1 MGQKTTMPSPKTPT
15 LFESLLNFQKE
26 CPNLTR
32 DKDAFNYKYTPLEVM
47 LSVVQPILH
56 KNGFLLTQSMGV
68 SDNEQPV
75 LITLLKHQSGE
86 ELKSVTLLNLT
97 SDSST
102 PKKGMHSW
110 GGSITYARR
119 YSIKL
124 ILGIEPDMDTNVE
137 DADLL
142 SEHQRKLVSQKV
154 DRPETSRTPT
164 KPAPTG
170 NVTIPPTAKVMYHSE
185 FITPAFKSQIEADL
199 RSLTDARRKK
209 VLADFKTEFK
219 ISAQEITPAHITL
232 QAHGDYLAK
241 MVKGTPIA

>member
-68 SDNEQPV
+68 SENEQPV

-86 ELKSVTLLNLT
+86 ELKSETLLNLT
-97 SDSST
+97 SDVST

-142 SEHQRKLVSQKV
+142 SEHQRKLASQKV
-154 DRPETSRTPT
+154 DKPAISRTPT

-170 NVTIPPTAKVMYHSE
+170 NVTIPLPKTTGMPE
-185 FITPAFKSQIEADL
+185 FIAPAFKSQIETDL

-241 MVKGTPIA
+241 MVKGTLAA

>member
-32 DKDAFNYKYTPLEVM
+32 NKQAFNYKYTPLEVM

-56 KNGFLLTQSMGV
+56 QNGFLLTQSMGV
-68 SDNEQPV
+68 SENEQPV
-75 LITLLKHQSGE
+75 VITRLLHQSGE
-86 ELKSVTLLNLT
+86 ELKSVTLLHLT
-97 SDSST
+97 DDAKGS
-102 PKKGMHSW
+102 KGMHSW

-124 ILGIEPDMDTNVE
+124 ILGIEPDMDTNAE

-142 SEHQRKLVSQKV
+142 SEYQRKLESQKV
-154 DRPETSRTPT
+154 DKPEISRTPT

-170 NVTIPPTAKVMYHSE
+170 HEITPVPQTTGMPK
-185 FITPAFKSQIEADL
+185 FITPAL
-199 RSLTDARRKK
+199 RSQVETELRGLTDARRKK

-232 QAHGDYLAK
+232 QAHGEYLAK
-241 MVKGTPIA
+241 MVKETLAA

>member
-1 MGQKTTMPSPKTPT
+1 
-15 LFESLLNFQKE
+15 
-26 CPNLTR
+26 
-32 DKDAFNYKYTPLEVM
+32 
-47 LSVVQPILH
+47 
-56 KNGFLLTQSMGV
+56 
-68 SDNEQPV
+68 
-75 LITLLKHQSGE
+75 
-86 ELKSVTLLNLT
+86 
-97 SDSST
+97 
-102 PKKGMHSW
+102 MHSW

-142 SEHQRKLVSQKV
+142 SEHQRKLASQKV
-154 DRPETSRTPT
+154 NKPEISRTPT

-170 NVTIPPTAKVMYHSE
+170 NVTIPLPKTTGMPE
-185 FITPAFKSQIEADL
+185 FITPAFKSQIETDL
-199 RSLTDARRKK
+199 RNLTDARRKK

-241 MVKGTPIA
+241 MVKGTLTA

>member
-142 SEHQRKLVSQKV
+142 SEHQRKLADQKV
-154 DRPETSRTPT
+154 NKPEISRTPT

-170 NVTIPPTAKVMYHSE
+170 NVTIPLPKTTGMPE
-185 FITPAFKSQIEADL
+185 FITPAFKSQIETDL

-232 QAHGDYLAK
+232 
-241 MVKGTPIA
+241 

>member
-32 DKDAFNYKYTPLEVM
+32 NKQAFNYKYTPLEVM

-56 KNGFLLTQSMGV
+56 QNGFLLTQSMGV
-68 SDNEQPV
+68 SENEQPV

-86 ELKSVTLLNLT
+86 ELKSVTLLHLT
-97 SDSST
+97 DDAKGS
-102 PKKGMHSW
+102 KGMHSW

-124 ILGIEPDMDTNVE
+124 ILGIEPDMDTNAE
-137 DADLL
+137 DADKL
-142 SEHQRKLVSQKV
+142 SEYQRKLADQKV
-154 DRPETSRTPT
+154 DKPEISRTPT
-164 KPAPTG
+164 KPDPTG
-170 NVTIPPTAKVMYHSE
+170 NVTIPQPEPTGMPK
-185 FITPAFKSQIEADL
+185 FITPALRSQIETEL
-199 RSLTDARRKK
+199 RGLTDARRKK

-232 QAHGDYLAK
+232 QAHGEYLAK
-241 MVKGTPIA
+241 MVKGTLTA

>member
-68 SDNEQPV
+68 SNNEQPV

-142 SEHQRKLVSQKV
+142 SEHQRKLADQKV
-154 DRPETSRTPT
+154 NKPEISRTPT

-170 NVTIPPTAKVMYHSE
+170 NVTIPLPKTTGMPE
-185 FITPAFKSQIEADL
+185 FITPAFKSQIETDL

-232 QAHGDYLAK
+232 QAHGEYLAK
-241 MVKGTPIA
+241 MVKGTLTT

>member
-68 SDNEQPV
+68 SENEQPV

-142 SEHQRKLVSQKV
+142 SEHQRKLESQKV
-154 DRPETSRTPT
+154 DKPPISRTPT
-164 KPAPTG
+164 KPAPTE
-170 NVTIPPTAKVMYHSE
+170 NVTIPLPKTTGMPA
-185 FITPAFKSQIEADL
+185 FITPAFKSQIETDL

-232 QAHGDYLAK
+232 HAHGEYLAK
-241 MVKGTPIA
+241 MVKETLAA